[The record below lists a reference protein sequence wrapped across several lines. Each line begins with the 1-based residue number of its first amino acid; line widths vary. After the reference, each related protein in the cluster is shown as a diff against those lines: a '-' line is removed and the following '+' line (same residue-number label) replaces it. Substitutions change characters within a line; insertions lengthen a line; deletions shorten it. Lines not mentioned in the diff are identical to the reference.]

1 MTAPV
6 DRVLAALADYGV
18 RPSGTGWGAR
28 CPAHDDRHA
37 SLAIGEGKD
46 GRALLFCHGGCDLA
60 DVLRAL
66 GLTARDLFIGPPARI
81 DERTFYDYRDEGGE
95 LLFQVVRTPTPSGKT
110 FHQRRPD
117 GRDGWIWDIEGV
129 RHVLYRLPELL
140 AADPSETVYV
150 VEGEKD
156 VETLRASGLVATT
169 NPGGALKWRPE
180 YSAALRSR
188 HVVILPDHDDVGR
201 QHGVD
206 VAKALAGVAGS
217 VRVVDLPGL
226 PEHGDVTDWLAAGHT
241 IDDLRA
247 QVAAG
252 AFVSAAWHTGNRRAS
267 RPTTPTAP
275 QTRPS
280 APPRQRGTVVNGQT
294 PKPLGTA

>member
-6 DRVLAALADYGV
+6 DRVRAALADYDF
-18 RPSGTGWGAR
+18 RPSGTGWSAR

-46 GRALLFCHGGCDLA
+46 GRALLFCHGGCELA

-81 DERTFYDYRDEGGE
+81 DERIFYDYRDEGGE
-95 LLFQVVRTPTPSGKT
+95 LLFQVVRTPMPNGKT
-110 FHQRRPD
+110 FRQRRPD
-117 GRDGWIWDIEGV
+117 GRDGWIWDVEGV
-129 RHVLYRLPELL
+129 RRLLYRLPELL

-188 HVVILPDHDDVGR
+188 HVVIVPDNDDVGR
-201 QHGVD
+201 THAAD
-206 VAKALAGVAGS
+206 VARSLVGVAAS

-226 PEHGDVTDWLAAGHT
+226 SEQGDVSDWLATGHA
-241 IDDLRA
+241 IDELCA
-247 QVAAG
+247 QVAAE
-252 AFVSAAWHTGNRRAS
+252 V
-267 RPTTPTAP
+267 TP
-275 QTRPS
+275 
-280 APPRQRGTVVNGQT
+280 
-294 PKPLGTA
+294 

>member
-1 MTAPV
+1 
-6 DRVLAALADYGV
+6 LAD
-18 RPSGTGWGAR
+18 
-28 CPAHDDRHA
+28 
-37 SLAIGEGKD
+37 L
-46 GRALLFCHGGCDLA
+46 
-60 DVLRAL
+60 LRAL
-66 GLTARDLFIGPPARI
+66 GLTTRDLFIGPPSRI

-95 LLFQVVRTPTPSGKT
+95 LLFQVVRTPTPGGKT
-110 FHQRRPD
+110 FYQQRPD
-117 GRDGWIWDIEGV
+117 NRGGWIANVEGV
-129 RHVLYRLPELL
+129 RHMLYRLPELL

-156 VETLRASGLVATT
+156 VETLRALGLVATT

-180 YSAALRSR
+180 YNAELRGR
-188 HVVILPDHDDVGR
+188 NVVILPDHDDVGR

-267 RPTTPTAP
+267 RPTIPTAP